1 EDDRAVMLAGMKTRR
16 SAAQW
21 AELVAAWDSSGLSA
35 EVFASER
42 GLVERTLR
50 WWKAELESRARGETR
65 RRPPRREDGPT
76 EAVRLAR
83 VVRRTSSSASSG
95 GIVVQVGAARVVVE
109 GGFDPRLLREV
120 VAT

>member
-1 EDDRAVMLAGMKTRR
+1 MLAGMKTRR

-35 EVFASER
+35 EAFASER

-65 RRPPRREDGPT
+65 RRPPRREERPM
-76 EAVRLAR
+76 EAVTLAR
-83 VVRRTSSSASSG
+83 VVRRASSSATTG
-95 GIVVQVGAARVVVE
+95 GIAVQVGAARIVVE

-120 VAT
+120 VVALEGV

>member
-1 EDDRAVMLAGMKTRR
+1 MLAGMKTRR

-21 AELVAAWDSSGLSA
+21 AELIAAWDSSGLSA
-35 EVFASER
+35 EAFASER
-42 GLVERTLR
+42 GLVEGTLR

-65 RRPPRREDGPT
+65 RRPPRREDRPV

-83 VVRRTSSSASSG
+83 VVRQASGGSASSG

-109 GGFDPRLLREV
+109 GGFDPRLLREL
-120 VAT
+120 VAALEGV